1 MGLAVKLA
9 REGSQVRLCVDGEM
23 AGQNMQKYL
32 RWHWAGELHKLGIEV
47 ISYAR
52 LFGADGDTAYF
63 QHTTSGEA
71 IVCEDMD
78 TLVIA
83 QGHQSVVTLEQELAG
98 TDVEIHLAGDC
109 LSPRSA
115 EEAVYEGLMVARNI

>member
-1 MGLAVKLA
+1 M
-9 REGSQVRLCVDGEM
+9 
-23 AGQNMQKYL
+23 
-32 RWHWAGELHKLGIEV
+32 HKLGVEV
-47 ISYAR
+47 IPYAR
-52 LFGADGDTAYF
+52 FFGADGDTVYF

-83 QGHQSVVTLEQELAG
+83 QGHRPDTALEQELAEI
-98 TDVEIHLAGDC
+98 DVEVHLAGDC

-115 EEAVYEGLMVARNI
+115 EEAVYEGLMSARNV